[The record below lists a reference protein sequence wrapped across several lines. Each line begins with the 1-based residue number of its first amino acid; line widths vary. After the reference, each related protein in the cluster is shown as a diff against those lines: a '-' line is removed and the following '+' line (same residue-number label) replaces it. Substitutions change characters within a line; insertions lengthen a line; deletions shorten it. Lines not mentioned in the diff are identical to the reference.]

1 MGLCLY
7 PSPPTDWSTLY
18 ASLKILQGINNFVT
32 RSKRTIITLDLQLC
46 SKCLQ
51 LRQDREIDE
60 NFIFCLGELDAIF
73 AMLKVVGKYT
83 ENNGLD
89 FLFLKSRS
97 YGETAL
103 KQILQDK
110 DEAWDWNEYIHA
122 LALTWICFREWLISS
137 RKYKGVINE
146 IMTMAKEVRQ
156 LEYTDQHT

>member
-7 PSPPTDWSTLY
+7 PSPPTDWSSLY

-32 RSKRTIITLDLQLC
+32 WSKRTIITLDLQLY

-60 NFIFCLGELDAIF
+60 NFIFRLGELDAIF

-83 ENNGLD
+83 ANNGLD

-110 DEAWDWNEYIHA
+110 DEAWDWSEYIHA
-122 LALTWICFREWLISS
+122 PSFDMDLLQRVADFKQKI
-137 RKYKGVINE
+137 
-146 IMTMAKEVRQ
+146 
-156 LEYTDQHT
+156 

>member
-1 MGLCLY
+1 M
-7 PSPPTDWSTLY
+7 
-18 ASLKILQGINNFVT
+18 
-32 RSKRTIITLDLQLC
+32 
-46 SKCLQ
+46 Q

-110 DEAWDWNEYIHA
+110 DEAWD
-122 LALTWICFREWLISS
+122 
-137 RKYKGVINE
+137 
-146 IMTMAKEVRQ
+146 
-156 LEYTDQHT
+156 